1 MDMFDSLN
9 LTLTNPVLP
18 QQAGKSDS
26 APQAKKERFAKD
38 FESIFMEKLLDEMK
52 NTIGNWGFEPDAA
65 SKQIQGL
72 FWLYLARDTANN
84 GGLGMWKDIY
94 QSLGEAENKTPDTKA
109 MDNE

>member
-18 QQAGKSDS
+18 QQAPKPDN
-26 APQAKKERFAKD
+26 APRAQKEQFAKD

-72 FWLYLARDTANN
+72 FWLYLARDAANN
-84 GGLGMWKDIY
+84 GGLGMRKDIY
-94 QSLGEAENKTPDTKA
+94 QSLSEAENKTPDIKEI
-109 MDNE
+109 DNE

>member
-18 QQAGKSDS
+18 QQAPKPDN
-26 APQAKKERFAKD
+26 APRAQKEQFAKD

-72 FWLYLARDTANN
+72 FFFR
-84 GGLGMWKDIY
+84 
-94 QSLGEAENKTPDTKA
+94 TKFLCNA
-109 MDNE
+109 VLFSRVHLLQIMKRSIRY